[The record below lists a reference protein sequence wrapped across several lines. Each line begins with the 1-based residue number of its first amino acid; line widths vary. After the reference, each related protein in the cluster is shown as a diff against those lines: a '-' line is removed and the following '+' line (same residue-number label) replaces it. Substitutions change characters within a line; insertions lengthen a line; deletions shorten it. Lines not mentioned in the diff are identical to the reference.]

1 MKKYI
6 SYLLMLAMLISMVSI
21 AAPIAFAADSVVAK
35 FDSAEDLANWGYKYY
50 GQSTPTEADLSTD
63 YVRMGQYSLKISDVR
78 HGGSRDATNYLKLQ
92 NLSVP
97 INGAAYINIWLYSEP
112 GDGAVTLR
120 WAYASTQGRVSG
132 TGVKKTLTG
141 GWELISIP
149 IAEAHRN
156 DELTLVQYGTEGYG
170 MPSSSEGYINTKLW
184 INGVFLSDAIP
195 TQPKITTS
203 TITEGSQLVK
213 NDIGKI
219 NLGAKAINLPADD
232 KITITPDVSYHLE
245 TADGGD
251 TLSIVFDE
259 YLQYATNYTVS
270 MGDGVYDIFGMEFEP
285 YTLTFRTRGE
295 FENIPPVA
303 ELTAPIDGERYI
315 PSDEITLSAV
325 ATDENGTVE
334 YVEFYCDGEL
344 IKGSR
349 TTSDSD
355 VYTFAWTTAQ
365 ETLTNYKITAK
376 AVDNEG
382 AEIITDAVTIRVM
395 EYKNPTVTLEKPKD
409 NSLLYKS
416 VGGVEGDTK
425 LTVAAKT
432 ADIDTEV
439 VSVDVYLNGE
449 IIHTATEGLAEF
461 SYTHETPLDEGVHTI
476 KLVATDDMGL
486 TGEAEAVVE
495 VQSMGKSFPAVLTND
510 LTIAKWSISKETA
523 SISSTDDGLVITTEA
538 NDTARLGR
546 TLRRNL
552 SIAPWQADI
561 VVVPQD
567 TTHNITVGVAGSSE
581 VSLLTFKNDGKTSSG
596 KPYEAGKAYT
606 ISAVVN
612 PENGKI
618 SCLLDGELVETKAL
632 TASVFSSKAELYVS
646 HNGANAK
653 TTVKSAEIFMLKNA
667 AEFGELKL
675 YKGGTEQDKAS
686 VPRTVDYMT
695 VSLDGGLDTKTLDG
709 NVKVTDK
716 LSGKE
721 VAVSV
726 KEDKIYIDEILKSG
740 KTYKVTI
747 GSNVSNPAGQGL
759 SGVYSEE
766 FTAEKAPVDIKMS
779 DDGTNLTVTVT
790 NSTDAAVEA
799 EIVVAVYNGK
809 KAVLPFSITPV
820 TLTVGESTQTVALP
834 AAGADSV
841 IEAFVVD
848 SMDTMRPISDEI
860 YIIKEG

>member
-6 SYLLMLAMLISMVSI
+6 SYLLMLAMLISTISI
-21 AAPIAFAADSVVAK
+21 AIPVAYAADTVVAK
-35 FDSAEDLANWGYKYY
+35 FDSADDLANWGYKYY
-50 GQSTPTEADLSTD
+50 GQSTPTEADLSTE

-78 HGGSRDATNYLKLQ
+78 HGGSLDATNYLKLQ

-97 INGAAYINIWLYSEP
+97 INGAAYINVWLYSEP
-112 GDGAVTLR
+112 GDSAVTLR
-120 WAYASTQGRVSG
+120 WAYGSTQGRVSG

-149 IAEAHRN
+149 IAAAHRN
-156 DELTLVQYGTEGYG
+156 DELTLVQYGTEGYS
-170 MPSSSEGYINTKLW
+170 MPSGSEGYINTKLW
-184 INGVFLSDAIP
+184 ISGVFLSDALP
-195 TQPKITTS
+195 VQPKITTS

-213 NDIGKI
+213 NDVGKI
-219 NLGAKAINLPADD
+219 SLGAKAISLPSDD
-232 KITITPDVSYHLE
+232 KITITPDAAYHLE

-259 YLQYATNYTVS
+259 DLQYGTNYTLS
-270 MGDGVYDIFGMEFEP
+270 IGDGVYDIFGMEFEP
-285 YTLTFRTRGE
+285 YTLNFRTRGE

-303 ELTAPIDGERYI
+303 KLTAPIDGERYT

-325 ATDENGTVE
+325 ATDENGTVD
-334 YVEFYCDGEL
+334 YVEFYCDGNL
-344 IKGSR
+344 IEGSR

-355 VYTFAWTTAQ
+355 VYTFVWTTAE
-365 ETLTNYKITAK
+365 ETMTNYKISAK

-382 AEIITDAVTIRVM
+382 AEIITDAVSIRVM
-395 EYKNPTVTLEKPKD
+395 EYKNPTVTLVTPKD

-425 LTVAAKT
+425 LKVTAKT
-432 ADIDTEV
+432 EDVDTEV
-439 VSVDVYLNGE
+439 VKIDVYLNDE

-461 SYTHETPLDEGVHTI
+461 SYTYETPLDEGVHTV

-486 TGEAEAVVE
+486 TGEAVAVVE

-523 SISSTDDGLVITTEA
+523 SISSTDDGLVITTET
-538 NDTARLGR
+538 NDTARVGR

-561 VVVPQD
+561 VVVPGD
-567 TTHNITVGVAGSSE
+567 KTHNTTIGITGSSD
-581 VSLLTFKNDGKTSSG
+581 VSLFTFKNDGKTSSG
-596 KPYEAGKAYT
+596 KSYEAGKAYT
-606 ISAVVN
+606 VSAVVD

-646 HNGANAK
+646 HNGAKSK
-653 TTVKSAEIFMLKNA
+653 TTVKSAEIYMLKKA
-667 AEFGELKL
+667 AKFGEIKL
-675 YKGGTEQDKAS
+675 YKGAEKQDKAS
-686 VPRTVDYMT
+686 VLRTVDYMT
-695 VSLDGGLDTKTLDG
+695 VSLDGGLDTETLDG
-709 NVKVTDK
+709 NVKIIDK

-726 KEDKIYIDEILKSG
+726 KDGKVYINDILKSH
-740 KTYKVTI
+740 KTYTI
-747 GSNVSNPAGQGL
+747 TILSNVANISGQGL
-759 SGVYSEE
+759 AGVYQED
-766 FTAEKAPVDIKMS
+766 FTTEQVPLDIKMT
-779 DDGTNLTVTVT
+779 DDGMNLTVTAI

-799 EIVVAVYNGK
+799 QIVVAVYNGK

-820 TLTVGESTQTVALP
+820 TLLAGETTHTVAIP
-834 AAGADSV
+834 AAEADSV